1 MNLTSVHTIPRY
13 NKVTYIKGE
22 GEKWDKGKLNVE
34 KISYPGSEVSM
45 PNERIL

>member
-1 MNLTSVHTIPRY
+1 MNLIKVHTIPQD

-22 GEKWDKGKLNVE
+22 GEKWDKEKLNVE

-45 PNERIL
+45 PNECIL

>member
-1 MNLTSVHTIPRY
+1 MNLTQVHTIPRD
-13 NKVTYIKGE
+13 NKVTYIKG